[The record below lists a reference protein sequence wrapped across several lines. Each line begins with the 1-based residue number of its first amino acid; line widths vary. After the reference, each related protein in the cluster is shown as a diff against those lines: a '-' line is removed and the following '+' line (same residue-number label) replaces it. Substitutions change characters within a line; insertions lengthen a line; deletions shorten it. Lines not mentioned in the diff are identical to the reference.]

1 MAFPVKSLS
10 CCLLTLL
17 TIIYAVAQSK
27 PNPRF
32 ELYILIGQSNM
43 AGRGP
48 LTDEL
53 KAQGNDSLFSL
64 NKEKEWVPAR
74 HPLHFDK
81 PAITGAGP
89 GVAFG
94 IAMAKAKP
102 GVRIGLIPCAVGGTP
117 IEHWVPGAY
126 DSATNTHP
134 YDDAV
139 VRILFAM
146 KTGVIKGVIW
156 HQGEANSQPVAAQKY
171 LGQLSALITRIR
183 ALVGNPQ
190 LPFVAGELGRFLKT
204 SENINQQLVLLPAQI
219 PYTAVASSE
228 GLTDKGDQLHFD
240 SPSATE
246 LGKRYAAKM
255 IALQK

>member
-1 MAFPVKSLS
+1 
-10 CCLLTLL
+10 
-17 TIIYAVAQSK
+17 
-27 PNPRF
+27 F

-48 LTDEL
+48 LSDEL
-53 KAQGNDSLFSL
+53 KTEGNDSLFSL
-64 NKEKEWVPAR
+64 NKEKQWVPAR

-81 PAITGAGP
+81 SIAGVGP

-94 IAMAKAKP
+94 VEMAKAKP

-117 IEHWVPGAY
+117 IEHWLPGAY
-126 DSATNTHP
+126 DSATKTHP

-139 VRILFAM
+139 ERILFAM
-146 KTGVIKGVIW
+146 KSGVIKGIIW
-156 HQGEANSQPVAAQKY
+156 HQGEANSQPEQAKKY
-171 LGQLSALITRIR
+171 LSQLSELITRFR
-183 ALVGNPQ
+183 TLVGNPN

-204 SENINQQLVLLPAQI
+204 SDNINQQLVLLPQQVSN
-219 PYTAVASSE
+219 TAVASSD

-240 SPSATE
+240 SPSANE

-255 IALQK
+255 IALQKK